1 MWALNN
7 RTSYSAERNW
17 TRDKTGAHH
26 WLVAVKASFRV
37 APDGQLTLA
46 DEQPPPVLAPE
57 YRGEPGTSSLRYD
70 SDLLALKPVTDVL
83 VDASAHAPGGKPAT
97 SVPVALRFEAV
108 RKVLVVH
115 GTRVFMKGSTG
126 AVPSK
131 PLPFTVRSIV
141 YEWAYGGH
149 DQSDPDVRN
158 HRFDPRNPVGKGVA
172 AKPEKLVN
180 QPAHVIEYPD
190 GHFAKTGPAG
200 FGPIEASWSPR
211 RELSGTFDAAWEQK
225 QKPLLPTDYDERFA
239 LCSPMDQ
246 RPSQFLRGGERM
258 ELVNM
263 TPQGVLRF
271 DLPKLYFVMTTW
283 FGRRSQEHRARLA
296 TLFVDA
302 NRMLLEMVW
311 QSAIRVSPRDVEH
324 LDTTDIREK
333 PFLT

>member
-26 WLVAVKASFRV
+26 WIVAVKASFHV
-37 APDGQLTLA
+37 APDGQLSLA

-57 YRGEPGTSSLRYD
+57 YRGEPGTSSLRCD
-70 SDLLALKPVTDVL
+70 SDLLAIKPATDVL
-83 VDASAHAPGGKPAT
+83 VDASAHAPEGKPT
-97 SVPVALRFEAV
+97 TTVPVTLRFETV

-115 GTRVFMKGSTG
+115 GTRVFMNGLTG
-126 AVPSK
+126 VVPSK
-131 PLPFTVRSIV
+131 PLPFTTRPIV

-149 DQSDPDVRN
+149 DQTDPDVRN
-158 HRFDPRNPVGKGVA
+158 HRLDPRNPVGKGVA
-172 AKPEKLVN
+172 AKPERLVD

-211 RELSGTFDAAWEQK
+211 RELSGTFDAAWEQT

-239 LCSPMDQ
+239 LCAPVDQ
-246 RPSQFLRGGERM
+246 RPSGLLRGGERI

-296 TLFVDA
+296 TVFVDA
-302 NRMLLEMVW
+302 NRMLLGMVW
-311 QSAIRVSPRDVEH
+311 QSAIRVSPRDVDY
-324 LDTTDIREK
+324 LDRTDIEEK